1 MSAGP
6 RRRRLTGR
14 LRVALPPAEAFRLF
28 TPYGE
33 RDWVEG
39 WDPRFPEGTE
49 DDTASGTVFQT
60 HGDDATTTWI
70 VVDREPG
77 RSVSYARVREGVH
90 AGTVG
95 VTLAPLPQS
104 HSDVTVTY
112 DLTPLT
118 AGAEAELAEFA
129 AGYPAFLRSWEDAI
143 AAHLARASGALPG
156 DGASGE
162 SDSPRRPTG
171 SRD

>member
-39 WDPRFPEGTE
+39 WEPLFPEAAE
-49 DDTASGTVFQT
+49 DDTAPGTVFQT
-60 HGDDATTTWI
+60 HADGANTTWI
-70 VVDREPG
+70 VLRREPG
-77 RSVSYARVREGVH
+77 RSVSYARVREGAH

-95 VTLAPLPQS
+95 VTLAPVPQG

-118 AGAEAELAEFA
+118 AAAEAELAGFA

-143 AAHLARASGALPG
+143 AAHLARAAGALPG

-162 SDSPRRPTG
+162 SGRR
-171 SRD
+171 RD

>member
-6 RRRRLTGR
+6 RRRRLTGN
-14 LRVALPPAEAFRLF
+14 LRVALAPAEAFRLF

-39 WDPRFPEGTE
+39 WEPRFPERVA
-49 DDTASGTVFQT
+49 DDTAPGTVFQT
-60 HGDDATTTWI
+60 HADGAATTWI
-70 VVDREPG
+70 VLHREPG

-95 VTLAPLPQS
+95 VTLARAEHG

-118 AGAEAELAEFA
+118 AAAEADLAAFA
-129 AGYPAFLRSWEDAI
+129 TGYPAFLRSWEDAI
-143 AAHLARASGALPG
+143 AAHLGRM
-156 DGASGE
+156 DQ
-162 SDSPRRPTG
+162 
-171 SRD
+171 